1 MAIPVSRAPIPIL
14 MYHQVDA
21 PPPSGA
27 PYRSLSVAPASF
39 ARQMG
44 LMAALGWRG
53 LSMTG
58 LQPYLRGEQ
67 QGRVFGIT
75 LDDGYLNNLQF
86 ALPALQRH
94 GFTSTCY
101 AVSGLLGDSN
111 RWDHALGIAPK
122 PLMTASELKTW
133 VAAGQ
138 EVGAHGR
145 SHSDLTT
152 LNPTQAREEIAGS
165 KADLEQ
171 LLGVAVNHFCYP
183 YGRHSAEHAD
193 MARAAGYDTA
203 TTVARGRSLA
213 SDDWFE
219 LPRIPVVR
227 STTMPVMWL
236 KVATGYEDRRRA

>member
-1 MAIPVSRAPIPIL
+1 MADVNRRSPIPIL

-21 PPPSGA
+21 PPPAGA

-53 LSMTG
+53 LSMTA

-86 ALPALQRH
+86 ALPVLQRH

-122 PLMTASELKTW
+122 PLMTASELRTW
-133 VAAGQ
+133 IAAGQ

-145 SHSDLTT
+145 SHRDLT
-152 LNPTQAREEIAGS
+152 LLDVAQAREEIAGS
-165 KADLEQ
+165 KAELEQ
-171 LLGVAVNHFCYP
+171 WLGVAVNHFCYP
-183 YGRHSAEHAD
+183 YGRHRAEHAD
-193 MARAAGYDTA
+193 MARAAGYATA
-203 TTVARGRSLA
+203 TTVARGRSLG

-227 STTMPVMWL
+227 STAMPLMWL